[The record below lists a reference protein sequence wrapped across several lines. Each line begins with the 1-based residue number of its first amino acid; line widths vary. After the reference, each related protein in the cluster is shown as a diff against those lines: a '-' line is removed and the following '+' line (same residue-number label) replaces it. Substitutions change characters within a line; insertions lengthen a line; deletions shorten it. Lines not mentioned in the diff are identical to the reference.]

1 MAYRR
6 ILTIQDISCVGQCSM
21 TVALPVLSACGH
33 EVCILPSAVLST
45 HTGGF
50 QNPAV
55 ANLTGNMAAIRE
67 HWAREGIT
75 FDFIYTGYLGSI
87 EAIRE
92 VETILDTLL
101 APGGMVIVDP
111 AMADHGKLYR
121 GFDAAYAAAMKELC
135 SRADLILP
143 NITEAA
149 MFADLD
155 FQVQYDRDYIF
166 QLLRQQPGK
175 QALMTGVGFNENETG
190 FAIWNGCETQFY
202 HHPRLE
208 KNYHGTGD
216 LFASAFVGALASGFE
231 DFEAGKI
238 ASKFVLQSIRNTADA
253 PAHWYGVKFEPAL
266 AELIQMLN

>member
-1 MAYRR
+1 M
-6 ILTIQDISCVGQCSM
+6 GQCSM

-55 ANLTGNMAAIRE
+55 ANLTGNMAEIRE

-92 VETILDTLL
+92 VEVILDTLL
-101 APGGMVIVDP
+101 APDGMVIVDP

-121 GFDAAYAAAMKELC
+121 GFGADYAAAMKELC

-149 MFADLD
+149 MFADVN
-155 FQVQYDRDYIF
+155 FREQYDREYIL
-166 QLLRQQPGK
+166 QLLQQQPSK
-175 QALMTGVGFNENETG
+175 QVLLTGVGFDDHETG
-190 FAIWNGCETQFY
+190 FSLYNGVETRIY
-202 HHPRLE
+202 HHPRLA
-208 KNYHGTGD
+208 KSYHGTGD
-216 LFASAFVGALASGFE
+216 LFASAFVGALASGVE
-231 DFEAGKI
+231 AFEAGKI
-238 ASKFVLQSIRNTADA
+238 ASAFVLRSIQNTADA

-266 AELIQMLN
+266 ADLIQMLK